1 MNLSLKRG
9 LSFVA
14 FGFLFTLVNL
24 NLKFNGA
31 TVNVIPDFIGWAL
44 LFRAYDMLGHYT
56 EGKQYLKWTFL
67 ILLILSAVTWTYDL
81 FMPEQAAPQLL
92 YTVITLISVVAMF
105 LFFGVLEKIAA
116 DYQSPRQSMLRML
129 KYINVVLHAAVVILA
144 MLYAGTISEGAAS
157 AADVVGTPYQ
167 VTLVTM
173 MGVAGV
179 AALVSAIVTAVVLFK
194 LKGEISDKLA

>member
-1 MNLSLKRG
+1 
-9 LSFVA
+9 
-14 FGFLFTLVNL
+14 
-24 NLKFNGA
+24 
-31 TVNVIPDFIGWAL
+31 
-44 LFRAYDMLGHYT
+44 
-56 EGKQYLKWTFL
+56 
-67 ILLILSAVTWTYDL
+67 
-81 FMPEQAAPQLL
+81 
-92 YTVITLISVVAMF
+92 
-105 LFFGVLEKIAA
+105 
-116 DYQSPRQSMLRML
+116 ML

-144 MLYAGTISEGAAS
+144 MLYAGTVSEGAAS

>member
-24 NLKFNGA
+24 NLKFNG
-31 TVNVIPDFIGWAL
+31 TEVNVIPDFIGWAL
-44 LFRAYDMLGHYT
+44 LFRAYDMLGSYM
-56 EGKQYLKWTFL
+56 EGKKYLKWAFL

-105 LFFGVLEKIAA
+105 LFFGVL
-116 DYQSPRQSMLRML
+116 
-129 KYINVVLHAAVVILA
+129 
-144 MLYAGTISEGAAS
+144 
-157 AADVVGTPYQ
+157 
-167 VTLVTM
+167 
-173 MGVAGV
+173 
-179 AALVSAIVTAVVLFK
+179 
-194 LKGEISDKLA
+194 

>member
-1 MNLSLKRG
+1 
-9 LSFVA
+9 
-14 FGFLFTLVNL
+14 
-24 NLKFNGA
+24 
-31 TVNVIPDFIGWAL
+31 VIPDFIGWAL
-44 LFRAYDMLGHYT
+44 LFRAYDMLGSYM
-56 EGKQYLKWTFL
+56 EGKKYLKWAFL

-116 DYQSPRQSMLRML
+116 DYQSPRQSTLRML

-144 MLYAGTISEGAAS
+144 MLYARTVSEGAAS

-194 LKGEISDKLA
+194 LKGEVSDKLA